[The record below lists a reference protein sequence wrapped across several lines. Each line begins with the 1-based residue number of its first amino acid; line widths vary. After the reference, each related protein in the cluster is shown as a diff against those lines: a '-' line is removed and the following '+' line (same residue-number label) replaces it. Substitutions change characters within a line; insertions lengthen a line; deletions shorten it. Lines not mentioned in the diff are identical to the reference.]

1 MRIQLIK
8 FRFISHFRTINY
20 IAYKKKKKKKAKEAL
35 EHPLTGLGLPA
46 KSLLVAEETAE
57 PGGEN
62 TSGLERAFVK
72 EIALDILHSV
82 V

>member
-1 MRIQLIK
+1 MIK

-20 IAYKKKKKKKAKEAL
+20 IAYKKKKKAKEAL

-62 TSGLERAFVK
+62 TSGLERGFVK